1 MRDEN
6 EMIYLSSSIRLIQA
20 VTLNQ
25 VVMSLRHYN
34 ESGTAGISR
43 LFFSLFMEITR
54 KGLFFCPKIRFLKGI
69 GFMHFYTSLLI
80 KRRIGC
86 SKRKVEISEVHP
98 PYFIHS

>member
-1 MRDEN
+1 MRDES
-6 EMIYLSSSIRLIQA
+6 EMIHLSSSIRLIQA

-25 VVMSLRHYN
+25 VVMSSRHYN

-54 KGLFFCPKIRFLKGI
+54 KGLFFYPKFRFLKGV
-69 GFMHFYTSLLI
+69 GFIHFYTSLLN

-86 SKRKVEISEVHP
+86 SERKVETSEVHP
-98 PYFIHS
+98 SYSIHS